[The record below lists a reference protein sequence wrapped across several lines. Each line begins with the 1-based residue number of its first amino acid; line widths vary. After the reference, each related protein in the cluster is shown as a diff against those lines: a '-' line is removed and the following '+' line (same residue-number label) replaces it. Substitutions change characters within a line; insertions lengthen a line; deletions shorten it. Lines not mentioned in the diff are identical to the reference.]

1 MNRPPAGPRYR
12 DEFTNQYDE
21 FIYEDEVIPN
31 ANGPDRHP
39 HVREERAY
47 GNESYEVVVDE
58 MLSQMRGR
66 DSQVVFRMM
75 HQLYERLRILFSDH
89 DIPMYRHA
97 KVYVSMQIRELFPED
112 SPDYMN
118 VMRAYQMAFEGLTE
132 TQADSHYRAMHRMHE
147 RLLNLERRLL
157 APKPEY

>member
-1 MNRPPAGPRYR
+1 MNGPPAGPRYR

-21 FIYEDEVIPN
+21 FIYEDEVVPN

-39 HVREERAY
+39 HVREEMAY

-66 DSQVVFRMM
+66 DSQVVVSMM
-75 HQLYERLRILFSDH
+75 HRLYERLRILLSDH

-97 KVYVSMQIRELFPED
+97 KTYVSLQIRELFPED

-118 VMRAYQMAFEGLTE
+118 VMRAYQMAFKGLTE
-132 TQADSHYRAMHRMHE
+132 TEADSYYRAMLNMHK

-157 APKPEY
+157 PPNPK

>member
-1 MNRPPAGPRYR
+1 MNGPPAGPRHR
-12 DEFTNQYDE
+12 DEFAPNQ
-21 FIYEDEVIPN
+21 
-31 ANGPDRHP
+31 NGPDRHP
-39 HVREERAY
+39 HVREDMPY
-47 GNESYEVVVDE
+47 GNESYEVVIDE
-58 MLSQMRGR
+58 MLSQMKGR

-97 KVYVSMQIRELFPED
+97 KTYVSLQIRELFPED

-118 VMRAYQMAFEGLTE
+118 VIRAYQMAFKGLTE
-132 TQADSHYRAMHRMHE
+132 TEADSYYRAMLDMHK

-157 APKPEY
+157 PPNPK